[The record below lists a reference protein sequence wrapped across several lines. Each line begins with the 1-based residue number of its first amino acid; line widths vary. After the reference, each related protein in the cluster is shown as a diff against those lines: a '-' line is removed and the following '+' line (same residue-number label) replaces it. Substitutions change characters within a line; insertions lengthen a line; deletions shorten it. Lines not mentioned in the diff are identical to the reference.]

1 MECSKMKNNIVL
13 LLTACVNPNGMSYTQ
28 LQSPEIRKKQ
38 YIDAL
43 NFYLGKTSYPIVF
56 VENSGC
62 DFSSDFTEY
71 INSSRLE
78 YLTFQGNNYDKSPG
92 KGLGETNIL
101 RYALDNSLFI
111 KKCKYFIKITGRLK
125 VNNISHFTTSKWMY
139 LHNIFR
145 CDLLK
150 SGYAQS
156 MVFISSP
163 KVLFKLLNNGFGNI
177 NDSLGIYF
185 EHCLYESLRKCKQ
198 AIIIPFA
205 EAPAI
210 EGYTGSNNDK
220 YITLPKSENLFRN
233 LRICTHLYS
242 ESHRYIMTL
251 ICLSIYWPY
260 KLRFNYYKRKENAK
274 IINHNH

>member
-13 LLTACVNPNGMSYTQ
+13 LLTACVNPGGMSYTQ

-43 NFYLGKTSYPIVF
+43 CFYLEKTSYPIVF
-56 VENSGC
+56 VENSGS

-78 YLTFQGNNYDKSPG
+78 YLTFQGNNYDKSLG

-101 RYALDNSLFI
+101 RYALKNSLLI
-111 KKCKYFIKITGRLK
+111 KKCKYLIKITGRLK
-125 VNNISHFTTSKWMY
+125 VNNISHFATSKWLL
-139 LHNIFR
+139 LHNVFR

-163 KVLFKLLNNGFGNI
+163 KVLIKLLNNGFDSI

-185 EHCLYESLRKCKQ
+185 EHCLYESLRNSKRT
-198 AIIIPFA
+198 IIIPFA
-205 EAPAI
+205 EAPVI
-210 EGYTGSNNDK
+210 DGYTGSNNDK
-220 YITLPKSENLFRN
+220 YITIPMYENLFRN
-233 LRICTHLYS
+233 LRICTHLYA
-242 ESHRYIMTL
+242 ESHRNIMTL
-251 ICLSIYWPY
+251 LCLSVYLPY
-260 KLRFNYYKRKENAK
+260 KFWFNCNKRKVNA
-274 IINHNH
+274 